1 MYLFAEAMTSSACWY
16 CDGPVGFRARSRLAP
31 AATPTS
37 SVTMAATRNLA
48 RLRRRAA
55 RIAKAVART
64 SAGPLEGSEG
74 GVSAARNL
82 VARPASSAAARSVAP
97 SASCRPCSS
106 SPARSRRR
114 RARLPPGATGLSA
127 PSSAVLPRRGRRRP
141 PVLLPVLSPVLLP
154 VLLAVLV
161 AVLSPVLLAVL
172 PPVLL
177 AAAAGLPGPRAR
189 SSASASARWSLL
201 VGSGVTA
208 TPGSGAPRG
217 RASVA
222 CARHPL
228 ACPRLRRP
236 PGPTAQSTPVA
247 KGLPGRI
254 SGAGQ
259 RSGAARPGP
268 R

>member
-1 MYLFAEAMTSSACWY
+1 MYFFADAMTSSACWY
-16 CDGPVGFRARSRLAP
+16 CDGPVGCRARSRLAP
-31 AATPTS
+31 VATPTS
-37 SVTMAATRNLA
+37 SVTMAATRNRS

-74 GVSAARNL
+74 AVSAARNL
-82 VARPASSAAARSVAP
+82 VARPASSATVRSVAP
-97 SASCRPCSS
+97 SPSCRPCSS
-106 SPARSRRR
+106 SPARARRR
-114 RARLPPGATGLSA
+114 RPWLLAKPTGLSA
-127 PSSAVLPRRGRRRP
+127 PPSAVLPRRERRRP
-141 PVLLPVLSPVLLP
+141 PVPAPVP
-154 VLLAVLV
+154 AVP
-161 AVLSPVLLAVL
+161 AT
-172 PPVLL
+172 
-177 AAAAGLPGPRAR
+177 GLPGPRTR
-189 SSASASARWSLL
+189 SSASASARWSWLG
-201 VGSGVTA
+201 GSGVTE
-208 TPGSGAPRG
+208 TPGSGAPRA

-222 CARHPL
+222 CARRPL

-247 KGLPGRI
+247 KGLPGRT

>member
-1 MYLFAEAMTSSACWY
+1 MYFFAEAMTSSACWY

-37 SVTMAATRNLA
+37 SVTMAATRNRA

-55 RIAKAVART
+55 RTAKAVART

-74 GVSAARNL
+74 AVSAARNL

-97 SASCRPCSS
+97 SASCRECSP
-106 SPARSRRR
+106 SPGRARRR
-114 RARLPPGATGLSA
+114 RRWVLPRTTGLSA
-127 PSSAVLPRRGRRRP
+127 PPRAAPPRAAPPRAAPPRAAPPRAAPPREVLACRERRRLAVAP
-141 PVLLPVLSPVLLP
+141 PVPAVPV
-154 VLLAVLV
+154 
-161 AVLSPVLLAVL
+161 
-172 PPVLL
+172 
-177 AAAAGLPGPRAR
+177 AGWPGPRAR
-189 SSASASARWSLL
+189 SRASASARWSWLG
-201 VGSGVTA
+201 GSGVIE
-208 TPGSGAPRG
+208 TPGRGAPRG

-222 CARHPL
+222 CALRPL

-236 PGPTAQSTPVA
+236 PGPTARSTPVA
-247 KGLPGRI
+247 KGLPGRT